1 MNIEHPIS
9 NPGRPTIG
17 RWFVRSTLGV
27 FAAGMVLSV
36 SSGAQQ
42 TNNYPAVESFKII
55 KERNIFDPLRSPTFV
70 RTTRSGSTQRVVD
83 AFALVGTMSYTKGRF
98 AFFNGPSSQ
107 YKQVLE
113 PGGNIAGYTVKEVA
127 QDSVTLTANGKDF
140 QMAVGAQMRK
150 VNSKWQLSGYI
161 IEEPVAD
168 ETNGETNGEA
178 AAGESSALPAGV
190 SGDAAA
196 ILKRLMDQRQQESK

>member
-1 MNIEHPIS
+1 MNIEHPTS
-9 NPGRPTIG
+9 NSGRPTIG

-42 TNNYPAVESFKII
+42 TNNYPAVDSFKII
-55 KERNIFDPLRSPTFV
+55 KERNIFDPYRSPRNIGTTTHTPNRSPT
-70 RTTRSGSTQRVVD
+70 D

-150 VNSKWQLSGYI
+150 VNSKWQLSGHI
-161 IEEPVAD
+161 IEESVPD
-168 ETNGETNGEA
+168 ETNGEA
-178 AAGESSALPAGV
+178 AAVESSALPAGV